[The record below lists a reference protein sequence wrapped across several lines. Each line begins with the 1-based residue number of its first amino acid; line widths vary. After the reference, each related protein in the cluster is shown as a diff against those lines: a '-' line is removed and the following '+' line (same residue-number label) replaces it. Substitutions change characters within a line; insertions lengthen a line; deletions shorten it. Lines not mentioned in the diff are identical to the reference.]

1 MYLCLSL
8 LCICDPAVFVY
19 ASILRLSL
27 RMISHENNKKDLPPM
42 TKVARKCL
50 GGNIEKQ
57 V

>member
-8 LCICDPAVFVY
+8 LRICDPAVFVY

-42 TKVARKCL
+42 NKVARKCL